1 MALKTFVDNVCRQV
15 IERHF
20 LNSLP
25 NVFCREE
32 VAAMD
37 DDELYKIAAE
47 PPENVES
54 RKRLQELYGNLQRSL
69 SDLRK

>member
-1 MALKTFVDNVCRQV
+1 
-15 IERHF
+15 
-20 LNSLP
+20 
-25 NVFCREE
+25 
-32 VAAMD
+32 MD